1 MKNYNEMA
9 NDVIRRINEYESEK
23 RRKKRIITKNSI
35 GLCCLTLI
43 LIGIFAFP
51 KIQHQSDPSSL
62 EKTETSAENDLTMNL
77 IDNSES
83 TETENTDL
91 TNASPETTAI
101 EGTDYTE
108 STAIE
113 STDISDETKEMI
125 PDKKIN
131 ILSLF
136 QPSTGEFAADMHR
149 PDGFNKNIGSV
160 LAIKMNMSDDPEDV
174 YPVIISNMQN
184 TDIEKIIDNVNN
196 IYDAKIA
203 MKDVVPV
210 NISGIIIT
218 SRMYYFT
225 MLTSDQIHAL
235 AESNVKCFYVGSGIG
250 DYKDMN
256 WDTKD
261 GINTYCE
268 IFGDMFTFDSTGF
281 ECSPDIS
288 IS

>member
-1 MKNYNEMA
+1 MLPRHSGPTSI
-9 NDVIRRINEYESEK
+9 D
-23 RRKKRIITKNSI
+23 NS
-35 GLCCLTLI
+35 
-43 LIGIFAFP
+43 
-51 KIQHQSDPSSL
+51 
-62 EKTETSAENDLTMNL
+62 ETSAETDRTMDIIENM
-77 IDNSES
+77 ES
-83 TETENTDL
+83 AETESTDL
-91 TNASPETTAI
+91 TNASPETTAVASP
-101 EGTDYTE
+101 DNSE
-108 STAIE
+108 SASIE
-113 STDISDETKEMI
+113 STDISDETEEII
-125 PDKKIN
+125 PDKID
-131 ILSLF
+131 IISLF
-136 QPSTGEFAADMHR
+136 QANTGEFAADMHR

-288 IS
+288 IY